1 MAVKRKSALDFFTS
15 KDSDSG
21 SDQESDSGYQKKGLS
36 EDSRMALDEDKDHFS
51 DEESDEEGKT
61 SAFSKKR
68 SFRESHSDGED
79 EEEEEE
85 EGQEGEQII
94 EQGKLDG
101 KKVTPITADEMEKNL
116 KKLKKSGVVYISRIP
131 PYMKPIKMRQI
142 LSRFGEVNRIFL
154 SLEDPKVYARRVK
167 YGGNKKKN
175 YTEGWAEFVRK
186 KDAKLAAHTLNG
198 NIIGG
203 SKGSYYH
210 DDILNVKYLP
220 KFKWNN
226 LTEQIALE
234 RQARQEKLKAEISQ
248 ATREN
253 KLFIENVER
262 QKMISA
268 MQEKRKQAGKPV
280 DDQVRRE
287 FSQNSVTS
295 ARSGDRLNKKKKSEN
310 MDNVLSKVF

>member
-21 SDQESDSGYQKKGLS
+21 SDQESDTGYEKNAGSKELAIS
-36 EDSRMALDEDKDHFS
+36 PNEDENDFS

-68 SFRESHSDGED
+68 SFRESHTDDED

-85 EGQEGEQII
+85 AEQSIDQDKVEGN
-94 EQGKLDG
+94 
-101 KKVTPITADEMEKNL
+101 KVTPITADELEKNL

-268 MQEKRKQAGKPV
+268 MQEKRKQAGRPV

-310 MDNVLSKVF
+310 MDSVLSKVF